1 MRSQFKYKMESI
13 YHDYENPNSSV
24 KSHDDTSNAQREEG
38 HDEAIHVGDI
48 EVKEPS
54 GRFKHQ
60 SPRYGHTEY
69 DCGKDVL
76 KEGRRPRIGVVRG
89 RQRVA
94 RTFSA
99 TP

>member
-1 MRSQFKYKMESI
+1 M
-13 YHDYENPNSSV
+13 
-24 KSHDDTSNAQREEG
+24 
-38 HDEAIHVGDI
+38 GDI

-60 SPRYGHTEY
+60 SPRNGHTE
-69 DCGKDVL
+69 DDSGKDVL
-76 KEGRRPRIGVVRG
+76 EEGRGPRIGVVRG